1 MKSILVIGM
10 GRFGRHLA
18 TKMLEL
24 KNYVMIV
31 DKDENIINELAPKFT
46 DAYIGDC
53 TNEDVLKA
61 LGINNFDKCFVT
73 IGENFQSSLE
83 ITSLL
88 KDLGAKYVVSKAKR
102 DIQEKFLLRNGAD
115 EVIYPERDMAIK
127 LAIRHN
133 ASKIFDYID
142 LTPEFGIY
150 EIPVAEAWIGKSIQN
165 VNVRRAHNISI
176 LAIKGQDDLM
186 PLPEPDYV
194 FQESDHLVVIGK
206 SNDVFKITTKP

>member
-31 DKDENIINELAPKFT
+31 DKNEEIINELAPKFT

-53 TNEDVLKA
+53 TNEDVLEA
-61 LGINNFDKCFVT
+61 LGINNFDICFVT
-73 IGENFQSSLE
+73 IGENFQASLE

-102 DIQEKFLLRNGAD
+102 NIQEKFLLRNGAD

-133 ASKIFDYID
+133 AKKIFDYID
-142 LTPEFGIY
+142 LTPDFGIY
-150 EIPVAEAWIGKSIQN
+150 EIPVVESWIGKSIQN
-165 VNVRRAHNISI
+165 INVRRAHGISI
-176 LAIKGQDDLM
+176 LAIKNGTELK
-186 PLPEPDYV
+186 PLPEADYT
-194 FQESDHLVVIGK
+194 FKQDDHMIVIGQ
-206 SNDVFKITTKP
+206 SGDVFRLTDKT

>member
-18 TKMLEL
+18 LKMLEL

-31 DKDENIINELAPKFT
+31 DKDASIINEMAPQFT

-53 TNEDVLKA
+53 TNEDVLSS
-61 LGINNFDKCFVT
+61 LGINNFDVCFVT

-88 KDLGAKYVVSKAKR
+88 KEQGAKYVVSKAKR
-102 DIQEKFLLRNGAD
+102 NIQEKFLLRNGAD

-127 LAIRHN
+127 LAIKHN
-133 ASKIFDYID
+133 AKKIFDYIE
-142 LTPEFGIY
+142 LTPDFGIY
-150 EIPVAEAWIGKSIQN
+150 EIPILDSWVDKSIEDI
-165 VNVRRAHNISI
+165 NVRRNHNVNII
-176 LAIKGQDDLM
+176 AIKHDSELKPSPDPKYTFETDD
-186 PLPEPDYV
+186 
-194 FQESDHLVVIGK
+194 HIIVIGK
-206 SNDVFKITTKP
+206 NTDIFKMTK